1 MALELQQKSQI
12 IEAASAYKPKPVEKS
27 KDAPNLV
34 AYRNKYLTFKPP
46 TNWDYRYDYGISE
59 QSNNEHTRLTEI
71 PNFLVQCA
79 SGTDSFFEMRQIS
92 KHLLDPLKQGRG
104 GAFNF
109 IGEIRS
115 YAEAHQ
121 YLTSLGNYLYLAA
134 NKGFDIRGTIQ
145 RNVQLAL
152 DKLKH
157 DIKLPL
163 KAQTLGEIEK
173 LQTVLNMFKGGSF
186 VTQEMDF
193 DLQEARLRTEHYL
206 EQSKPQVQEWKAAAF
221 ISSDRNKRGLS
232 VEGYIDMVK
241 KRGTRMSTNYQEL
254 NSLGTEALSLTKEE
268 DRRTVLD
275 NVSYVFKKIV
285 ESDKGAFLG
294 KDSFD
299 LGIYLSQFLKTIP
312 TNLITNEIVGNADF
326 ILERLQKDVAKVPT
340 ETDFDYQPR
349 VDANLTFLGKQL
361 NSMRTYLIK

>member
-1 MALELQQKSQI
+1 MALEAQQKTQI
-12 IEAASAYKPKPVEKS
+12 IEAASAYKPKALEKS
-27 KDAPNLV
+27 KDTHTLV
-34 AYRNKYLTFKPP
+34 AYRNKYLTFRPP
-46 TNWDYRYDYGISE
+46 TDWDHRYDYGLSE
-59 QSNNEHTRLTEI
+59 QFNNEHSRLTDI
-71 PNFLVQCA
+71 PTFLVQCA
-79 SGTDSFFEMRQIS
+79 NNSDSFFEMRQIS
-92 KHLLDPLKQGRG
+92 KHMLDPLKQSRG

-109 IGEIRS
+109 VTEIRS

-121 YLTSLGNYLYLAA
+121 YLNSLGNYLYLAA
-134 NKGFDIRGTIQ
+134 DKGFDIRGTIQ

-152 DKLKH
+152 DRLKH

-173 LQTVLNMFKGGSF
+173 LQSVLNMFKGGSF

-206 EQSKPQVQEWKAAAF
+206 EQSRPQVQEWKAAAF
-221 ISSDRNKRGLS
+221 ISPDRNKRGLS
-232 VEGYIDMVK
+232 VEGYIDTVK
-241 KRGTRMSTNYQEL
+241 KRGSRMSTNYQEL

-268 DRRTVLD
+268 DRRVVLE

-294 KDSFD
+294 RDSFE
-299 LGIYLSQFLKTIP
+299 LGVYLSQFLRTIP
-312 TNLITNEIVGNADF
+312 SNLITNEIVGNADYIF
-326 ILERLQKDVAKVPT
+326 ARLEKDMAKVPI
-340 ETDFDYQPR
+340 ETDFDYQPK
-349 VDANLTFLGKQL
+349 VEANLTFLGKQL